1 MSRLCS
7 LCAMLS
13 ASSKNLG
20 SCPFARNG
28 VIRSDSFIVS
38 GVLKKLIMVFGL
50 LCVCCS
56 RVRSIEGGDISV
68 DTPHEIACKD
78 TTIHTPF
85 ANFSSLFFHF
95 LCNIV

>member
-28 VIRSDSFIVS
+28 VIRSDSFIVG
-38 GVLKKLIMVFGL
+38 GVLNKVNNGFWFA
-50 LCVCCS
+50 LCMLFAGEIN
-56 RVRSIEGGDISV
+56 RGGDISV
-68 DTPHEIACKD
+68 DTPHEIDCKD